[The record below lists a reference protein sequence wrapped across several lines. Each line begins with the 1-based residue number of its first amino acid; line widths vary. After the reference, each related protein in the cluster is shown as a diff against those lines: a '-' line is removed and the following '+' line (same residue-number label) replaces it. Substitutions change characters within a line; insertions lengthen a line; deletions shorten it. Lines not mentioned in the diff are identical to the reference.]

1 MNRIPR
7 KRSFFGEILHLPV
20 QKGKDVMVN
29 IGAIEFSI
37 WYHDIEV
44 AVDDQQMFLKSFV
57 HCLKLFVM
65 FPSGKPDT
73 VKTIIS

>member
-1 MNRIPR
+1 
-7 KRSFFGEILHLPV
+7 
-20 QKGKDVMVN
+20 MVN